1 MQLYAG
7 EGIYL
12 SCPCLFVQSDGCQ
25 GNVDGL
31 KELLKQG
38 VNVDDKDEEGRT
50 GFQFACGYGEIECI
64 KFFLENGADINC
76 ADNNKNTAMHY
87 AAGYGQQEA
96 VKILLER
103 SFILSYPSVLSTPLC
118 C

>member
-7 EGIYL
+7 EGTYPFYL
-12 SCPCLFVQSDGCQ
+12 CLFVQFDGCQ

-38 VNVDDKDEEGRT
+38 VDIDDKDEEGRT
-50 GFQFACGYGEIECI
+50 GFQFACGYGEIDCI

-96 VKILLER
+96 VKLLLDR
-103 SFILSYPSVLSTPLC
+103 SLILSCCLVLLTLLC
-118 C
+118 